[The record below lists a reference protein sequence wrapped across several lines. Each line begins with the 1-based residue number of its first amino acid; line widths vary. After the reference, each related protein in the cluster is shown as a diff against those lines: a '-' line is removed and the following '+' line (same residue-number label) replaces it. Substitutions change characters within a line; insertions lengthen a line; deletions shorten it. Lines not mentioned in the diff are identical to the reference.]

1 MNYEIGNPEMA
12 WLLVAIPVVGLIY
25 LRSRWMNRRARQQ
38 FGVPESRTGW
48 LTDFVSAS
56 LLASGVALLA
66 LACMDIRWG
75 KSTREVPQRGLEVVF
90 ALDVS
95 RSMLAQDAKPNR
107 LARAKQ
113 QIKDLLAEMAGD
125 RVGLVVFAG
134 EAKQA
139 IPLTN
144 HYHDFQQKLDS
155 VGPHSVS
162 VGGSQLGVAI
172 EAASK
177 AFLSK
182 TNDHKTMV
190 LFTDGEDQE
199 SKPVELAQQ
208 LHKENSLRIFTV
220 GLGDVTE
227 GARIPDDADRQ
238 RQRRQQERFVQHDGQ
253 QVWSKLNGRILK
265 QIATESD
272 AAYIPAGTKRV
283 NMADVY
289 HKYIAKV
296 EKAEFGTAKI
306 NAFVPR
312 FQWFAFP
319 AFLCLCLHSWLHA
332 GSKPR
337 KTVSAGNARVPSAV
351 NASRSTRHG
360 KTHSKVAQAAAVV
373 LALFPSVALAQSTP
387 AHSDSVAARINAAN
401 EMVRKEKATEAID
414 AYNEIAES
422 SPAHQD
428 ELNYNLASAHYRNS
442 DFDAAAALFAETATS
457 SNDQIA
463 SKSRYNL
470 GNCHYAKALPLAD
483 QQPEAAISELQQAI
497 VHFRSALRLDRSL
510 SNARENLERASKLIK
525 QLQEKEEKEE
535 EKQQKEEQQ
544 KDQKDQEQENE
555 QKSDEDDSD
564 SESKPDSQQESDS
577 EENQPDKSQA
587 DENQESQP
595 PEDQQSPDKADSN
608 KPEGN
613 ESAESGEQPQP
624 SESGEDESNRQDAS
638 DQQGDPAQD
647 NTAQEESNSQQDSEN
662 PQQAQRSQQPDPQS
676 QSSNESPDASS
687 AAEENKEGEQPPTG
701 DLSAVNEA
709 DADDKTKP
717 DNQAHAIARHDN
729 SDSKMMTRQEALKLL
744 QSVRDRDMIRRFQQR
759 QRQRQRR
766 VPVEKDW

>member
-1 MNYEIGNPEMA
+1 M
-12 WLLVAIPVVGLIY
+12 
-25 LRSRWMNRRARQQ
+25 
-38 FGVPESRTGW
+38 
-48 LTDFVSAS
+48 
-56 LLASGVALLA
+56 
-66 LACMDIRWG
+66 
-75 KSTREVPQRGLEVVF
+75 
-90 ALDVS
+90 
-95 RSMLAQDAKPNR
+95 
-107 LARAKQ
+107 
-113 QIKDLLAEMAGD
+113 
-125 RVGLVVFAG
+125 
-134 EAKQA
+134 
-139 IPLTN
+139 
-144 HYHDFQQKLDS
+144 
-155 VGPHSVS
+155 
-162 VGGSQLGVAI
+162 
-172 EAASK
+172 
-177 AFLSK
+177 
-182 TNDHKTMV
+182 
-190 LFTDGEDQE
+190 
-199 SKPVELAQQ
+199 
-208 LHKENSLRIFTV
+208 
-220 GLGDVTE
+220 TE

-457 SNDQIA
+457 SNNQIA

-483 QQPEAAISELQQAI
+483 QQPEPAISELQQAI

-647 NTAQEESNSQQDSEN
+647 NTAQEESNSQHDSEN